1 MNNYIMVCISSQA
14 RRESLVAFVMLAVSA
29 FGTELTHRWSFNGVW
44 SDSVGGTDAVKC
56 GS

>member
-1 MNNYIMVCISSQA
+1 MHKYNTVWIFRQV